1 MTLRITRLNG
11 TLGARVEGIDF
22 AAGLDRPVLD
32 QLAAALWEHQVIAVP
47 ARNMTPRQHLEIA
60 LHFGEPE
67 HNATEYF
74 QRIEGVPHITVVDS
88 DRGDRADSWH
98 ADETFLPAPPMVNL
112 LHAKQLPACGGD
124 TAFISARA
132 AYVALSDRMKT
143 LLDGLRGEHD
153 LAMTYEAG
161 WRAGLPLRE
170 KVAAELASGRAS
182 LHPLVMRHPVNGQPW
197 LNVSPTY
204 TRFIEGLAAAGGQRH
219 PRAAV
224 PPHAEARV
232 RLSSCVER
240 GRAGDLGPARGAA
253 LRGAGLRGAS
263 GDPSHIGVAGRVATD
278 SCRRGLSRGG
288 AHRVSHRRSPFM
300 ATAASVRKSH
310 RRSA

>member
-1 MTLRITRLNG
+1 MTLGITRLNG
-11 TLGARVEGIDF
+11 TLGAHVEGIDF
-22 AAGLDRPVLD
+22 AAGLDRPVLE
-32 QLAAALWEHQVIAVP
+32 QLAATLWEHQVIALP
-47 ARNMTPRQHLEIA
+47 ARDMTPRQHLEIA
-60 LHFGEPE
+60 RHFGEPE

-132 AYVALSDRMKT
+132 AYAALSERMKT
-143 LLDGLRGEHD
+143 MLEGLRGEHD

-204 TRFIEGLAAAGGQRH
+204 TRFIEGLPPLEGNAILDLLFRH
-219 PRAAV
+219 MQKPEFGFRHV
-224 PPHAEARV
+224 WNE
-232 RLSSCVER
+232 
-240 GRAGDLGPARGAA
+240 GDLVIWDQRAVQHYAVRDYEGRRVIHRISVLPGA
-253 LRGAGLRGAS
+253 
-263 GDPSHIGVAGRVATD
+263 
-278 SCRRGLSRGG
+278 
-288 AHRVSHRRSPFM
+288 
-300 ATAASVRKSH
+300 
-310 RRSA
+310 

>member
-22 AAGLDRPVLD
+22 AVGLDRPVLD

-132 AYVALSDRMKT
+132 AYAALSERMRT
-143 LLDGLRGEHD
+143 LLEGLRGEHD

-197 LNVSPTY
+197 LNASPTY
-204 TRFIEGLAAAGGQRH
+204 TRFIEGLPPLEGNAILELLFRHMQKPEFGFRHVWSEGELLIWDQR
-219 PRAAV
+219 AV
-224 PPHAEARV
+224 QHYAVRDYEGRRV
-232 RLSSCVER
+232 IHRISVL
-240 GRAGDLGPARGAA
+240 PGA
-253 LRGAGLRGAS
+253 
-263 GDPSHIGVAGRVATD
+263 
-278 SCRRGLSRGG
+278 
-288 AHRVSHRRSPFM
+288 
-300 ATAASVRKSH
+300 
-310 RRSA
+310 